1 MAPTRRVA
9 VVLGAGGSVGHAF
22 HCGVLAAVQEATG
35 FDASRANLLV
45 GTSAGSVVATLLA
58 GGISPA
64 DLAAPALDRERSVD
78 GARMLSRLTASDRP
92 AEEASPDLD
101 LLRWLR
107 PAAPKLL
114 ARLATRPHRA
124 RPGLFAAAA
133 LPSGQ
138 RSNRHVAGHVPILF
152 GDRWPEQVWVPAV
165 RLDDGE
171 RVVFGRPGDPA
182 AGLADAV
189 AASCAVPG
197 YYRPVTIHGDRY
209 LDGGVHSPT
218 NLDVVAGG
226 GFDLVV
232 VSSPM
237 SVGADRRWSADL
249 PTRLACAA
257 LLARERRKVERTGSE
272 VVVFQPTADDQ
283 RVMGLRHLDP
293 SRRREVTR
301 QAHASAREHLR
312 RTPISAVRSPH
323 E

>member
-1 MAPTRRVA
+1 MAATRRVA

-35 FDASRANLLV
+35 FDASQADLLV

-58 GGISPA
+58 GGISPS
-64 DLAAPALDRERSVD
+64 DLAAPALDRERSAD
-78 GARMLSRLTASDRP
+78 GAQILSRLTAAGRP
-92 AEEASPDLD
+92 AEEAPPEVDL
-101 LLRWLR
+101 RHWVR
-107 PAAPKLL
+107 PAAPRLL

-133 LPSGQ
+133 LPSGP

-171 RVVFGRPGDPA
+171 RVVFGRPGDPV

-218 NLDVVAGG
+218 NLDVVADGN
-226 GFDLVV
+226 FDLVV

-237 SVGADRRWSADL
+237 SVAADRRWSADL
-249 PTRLACAA
+249 PLRLAWAA
-257 LLARERRKVERTGSE
+257 LLARERRTVERTGTR
-272 VVVFQPTADDQ
+272 VVAFQPTAADQ

-301 QAHASAREHLR
+301 QAHASATDQLR
-312 RTPISAVRSPH
+312 RGSATAVRWLH